1 MASAAERLQTPLRVE
16 RPDRGEIAEQLDR
29 MSHAE
34 RLEAIRSLGG
44 PRAQARLW
52 EAAAAAPVVTIDDL
66 VPPDLPPL
74 REVIWHGKNSLPAFT
89 LFQKRFCRP
98 EPGTAPDQLWGYNH
112 TAIAWLIGPGYFV
125 VHREGDA
132 PAAIDYRQVPPSH
145 PANWPGV
152 RSNSAGLS
160 YFVYRDMV
168 DYLRRVS
175 EHVLIGRATRHGA
188 ELPNYFILC
197 REG

>member
-1 MASAAERLQTPLRVE
+1 MVSAAERLQTPLRVE
-16 RPDRGEIAEQLDR
+16 RPDREAIAEQLDR
-29 MSHAE
+29 MSHGE
-34 RLEAIRSLGG
+34 RMEAIRSLGG
-44 PRAQARLW
+44 ARAQARLW
-52 EAAAAAPVVTIDDL
+52 EAAAGAPPVTLDDL

-98 EPGTAPDQLWGYNH
+98 AAGTASGQLWGYNH
-112 TAIAWLIGPGYFV
+112 TAIAWLLGPGYFV

-132 PAAIDYRQVPPSH
+132 PAAIDYRLVPPSH
-145 PANWPGV
+145 PAGWPAVKPNDVGP
-152 RSNSAGLS
+152 S

-175 EHVLIGRATRHGA
+175 RHVLIGRATRHGK
-188 ELPNYFILC
+188 ELPNYFVLC

>member
-1 MASAAERLQTPLRVE
+1 MASAAERLQTPLRLE
-16 RPDRGEIAEQLDR
+16 HPDREAIAEQLDR
-29 MSHAE
+29 MSHGE
-34 RLEAIRSLGG
+34 RMEAIQSLGG
-44 PRAQARLW
+44 ARAQARLW
-52 EAAAAAPVVTIDDL
+52 AAAAGAPAVTLDDL

-98 EPGTAPDQLWGYNH
+98 APGAPSGQLWGYNH

-132 PAAIDYRQVPPSH
+132 PAAIDYRLVPPSH
-145 PANWPGV
+145 PTGWPAV
-152 RSNSAGLS
+152 KPNDAGLS

-175 EHVLIGRATRHGA
+175 QHVLIGRATRHSK
-188 ELPNYFILC
+188 ELPNYFVLC